1 MGLKKKNDVSFEIE
15 SSESERRAAVRTY
28 EQLIRDLSSND
39 IEVRRW
45 AIRDLGASGTAD
57 EVFIERLH
65 KETNVTIIEA
75 LFSALDKRFS
85 SKTANE
91 MLDLLK
97 SENVQV
103 RNGAIELFQLNPVE
117 FASQIDNI
125 IDDNDPDVRIF
136 CVDII
141 GAVAHKEAT
150 NWLHKIALTDTN
162 INVVGTALD
171 KLTEVGDGTT
181 LEVLPLVAERHAGN
195 SYIEFVINILYQQLG
210 SADE

>member
-15 SSESERRAAVRTY
+15 SSESERRAVARTY
-28 EQLIRDLSSND
+28 EQLIRDLSSSD

-45 AIRDLGASGTAD
+45 AIRDLGASDTAD

-65 KETNVTIIEA
+65 KETDVTIIEA
-75 LFSALDKRFS
+75 LFSALDKMFS
-85 SKTANE
+85 SKTASE

-125 IDDNDPDVRIF
+125 IDDSDPDVRIF

>member
-1 MGLKKKNDVSFEIE
+1 MGLKKKNDVSFDTE
-15 SSESERRAAVRTY
+15 SSESERRAVARTY
-28 EQLIRDLSSND
+28 EQLIRDLSSSD

-45 AIRDLGASGTAD
+45 AIRDLGASDTAD

-65 KETNVTIIEA
+65 KETDVTIIEA
-75 LFSALDKRFS
+75 LFSALDKMFS
-85 SKTANE
+85 SKTASE

-125 IDDNDPDVRIF
+125 IDDSDPDVRIF

-141 GAVAHKEAT
+141 GAVAHKEAC
-150 NWLHKIALTDTN
+150 L
-162 INVVGTALD
+162 
-171 KLTEVGDGTT
+171 
-181 LEVLPLVAERHAGN
+181 
-195 SYIEFVINILYQQLG
+195 LYT
-210 SADE
+210 SPSPRD

>member
-1 MGLKKKNDVSFEIE
+1 MGLKKKNEVSFETE
-15 SSESERRAAVRTY
+15 SSESERRATARTY
-28 EQLIRDLSSND
+28 EQLIRDLSSCD

-45 AIRDLGASGTAD
+45 AIRDLRASGTSD

-65 KETNVTIIEA
+65 KETDVTIIEA
-75 LFSALDKRFS
+75 LFSALDRTFS
-85 SKTANE
+85 SKTANG

-125 IDDNDPDVRIF
+125 IDDNDPDLRIF

-150 NWLHKIALTDTN
+150 NWLHEIALTDTD

-181 LEVLPLVAERHAGN
+181 LEVLPLVAKRHAGN
-195 SYIEFVINILYQQLG
+195 TYIEFVINILYQQLG

>member
-1 MGLKKKNDVSFEIE
+1 MGLKKKNDVSFDTE
-15 SSESERRAAVRTY
+15 SSESERRAIARTY
-28 EQLIRDLSSND
+28 EQLIRDLSSSD

-45 AIRDLGASGTAD
+45 AIRDLGASDTAD

-65 KETNVTIIEA
+65 KETDVTIIEA
-75 LFSALDKRFS
+75 LFSALDKMFS
-85 SKTANE
+85 SKTASE

-125 IDDNDPDVRIF
+125 IDDSDPDVRIF

>member
-1 MGLKKKNDVSFEIE
+1 MGLKKKNDISFETE
-15 SSESERRAAVRTY
+15 LSESERRAAARTY

-45 AIRDLGASGTAD
+45 AIRDLGASDTAD

-65 KETNVTIIEA
+65 KETDVTIIEA
-75 LFSALDKRFS
+75 LFSALDKTFS

-125 IDDNDPDVRIF
+125 IDDNDPDIRIF

-141 GAVAHKEAT
+141 GAVAHKEAI

-181 LEVLPLVAERHAGN
+181 LEILPLVAERHAGN

>member
-1 MGLKKKNDVSFEIE
+1 MGLKKKNDVSFDTE
-15 SSESERRAAVRTY
+15 SSETERRAVARTY
-28 EQLIRDLSSND
+28 EQLIRDLSSSD

-45 AIRDLGASGTAD
+45 AIRDLGASDTAD

-65 KETNVTIIEA
+65 KETDVTIIEA
-75 LFSALDKRFS
+75 LFSALDKMFS
-85 SKTANE
+85 SKTASE

-125 IDDNDPDVRIF
+125 IDDSDPDVRIF

>member
-1 MGLKKKNDVSFEIE
+1 MGLKKKNDVSFDTE
-15 SSESERRAAVRTY
+15 SSESERRAVARTY
-28 EQLIRDLSSND
+28 EQLIRDLSSSD

-45 AIRDLGASGTAD
+45 AIRDLGASDTAD

-65 KETNVTIIEA
+65 KETDVTIIEA
-75 LFSALDKRFS
+75 LFSALDKMFS
-85 SKTANE
+85 SKTASE

-125 IDDNDPDVRIF
+125 IDDSDPDVRIF

-141 GAVAHKEAT
+141 GAVAHKDAT